1 MSKDIKL
8 NEKFLDELFVLPEP
22 NANGLV
28 EISLNGLSEDYFHS
42 LTLNHQEF
50 SIHQTRPWIC

>member
-28 EISLNGLSEDYFHS
+28 VD
-42 LTLNHQEF
+42 
-50 SIHQTRPWIC
+50 